1 MNPDDA
7 DALSPLAA
15 ADGEPA
21 FDEPWQ
27 AEVLAI
33 ADTLV
38 QNGLF
43 SAASWSAALGAELKQ
58 AGENGAADNQ
68 ETYYRC
74 ALNALESLVAANSE
88 IDMKAMA
95 GKRNDW
101 EQAYLSTPHGQPV
114 ELPSEQ

>member
-1 MNPDDA
+1 LNPDDA
-7 DALSPLAA
+7 DALTPLAA

-38 QNGLF
+38 QKGIF
-43 SAASWSAALGAELKQ
+43 SAGAWSAALGAELKQ
-58 AGENGAADNQ
+58 ADENGAADNQ

-74 ALNALESLVAANSE
+74 ALNALESLVAANSD
-88 IDMKAMA
+88 IDMQAMT
-95 GKRNDW
+95 GKRKDW

-114 ELPSEQ
+114 ELPTDQ